1 MEPEPSTWR
10 VHPVRLFSEPM
21 EKCVELKVSLLAC
34 PSMRSL
40 HAEYFQPQKKKLRP
54 YSLFALTEE
63 DQREDLE
70 IFVVNNQ
77 ERETSVKVLRSE

>member
-1 MEPEPSTWR
+1 MHLHQIKSSCYYS
-10 VHPVRLFSEPM
+10 H
-21 EKCVELKVSLLAC
+21 KCVRPLQHDCARNDKLPAIFSTT
-34 PSMRSL
+34 
-40 HAEYFQPQKKKLRP
+40 KKKLRP
-54 YSLFALTEE
+54 NSLFALTEE